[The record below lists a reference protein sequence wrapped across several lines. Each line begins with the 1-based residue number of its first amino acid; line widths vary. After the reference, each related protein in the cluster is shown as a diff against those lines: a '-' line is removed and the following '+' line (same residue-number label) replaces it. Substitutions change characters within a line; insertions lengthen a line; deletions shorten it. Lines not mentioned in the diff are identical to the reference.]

1 MVPTMTS
8 RIGNPRRRGYTL
20 MEMLLVVAIM
30 VTVAAMVLPA
40 LYGPMQDQ
48 RLLKAADLIRAE
60 WATTR
65 LTAMKT
71 GRIQLFRY
79 DVGANT
85 YAVEAWQG
93 DMDDADPQVSA
104 TATSTPQMTA
114 RQEGDKT
121 TDPAALDAGKL
132 PNSVTFFQ
140 GQTTSDAR
148 SAQVDGSASSTSA
161 PSTGDSQ
168 KIVFYPDGTTTD
180 ASLTLT
186 NERCFVQL
194 NLRGLTGQSQA
205 SGLLSQQELQP

>member
-8 RIGNPRRRGYTL
+8 RIGSPRRHGYTL

-48 RLLKAADLIRAE
+48 RLRKAADLIRAE

-85 YAVEAWQG
+85 YALEAWQG
-93 DMDDADPQVSA
+93 DSDDTDPQVPA
-104 TATSTPQMTA
+104 TAASTPRMTA

-121 TDPAALDAGKL
+121 ADPAALDAGKL
-132 PNSVTFFQ
+132 PTDITFFQ

-148 SAQVDGSASSTSA
+148 SAQVDGTASSQ
-161 PSTGDSQ
+161 TGSSSGESQ
-168 KIVFYPDGTTTD
+168 MIVFYPDGTTTD
-180 ASLTLT
+180 ATLTLT

-194 NLRGLTGQSQA
+194 KLRGLTGQSQA
-205 SGLLSQQELQP
+205 SDLLSQQELQP